1 MNRLLNILKIVL
13 FFTMSIFFICFIVSI
28 VLIISG
34 QAEIKDFSDNL
45 IEHFLYVVGYGD
57 SKTTDIIRLFFA
69 LIGLIT
75 VSAMS
80 AVLTIKL
87 FWKIDDVKINE
98 KCFITKRN
106 NKAVLSFFI
115 MNRGANICNVNLK
128 LSSYY
133 DLDTAS
139 SEMCFEKQRPLLL
152 EKTIWEIHIPIKDEV
167 FQGLRHMY
175 QQWMDNTKSDISLF
189 LTVSYVDT
197 TNGQETIQVK
207 QFTYNSISMPENI
220 IFDGNSF
227 NKSCKQLLK
236 KSQERYINDDI
247 VDWLTNKTIIY
258 DIKQLQRVE
267 NSGSLTKVFTEET
280 AIDKYHIIFN
290 DTIKTIN
297 TEEFMMLFWNF
308 NTTPENWVTFY
319 NESGK
324 ISFNLAATASVEN
337 IKFQIKAIINGN
349 RLTIFERNINP
360 DEILK
365 KYEYTLEDVFSS
377 ITLEY
382 NVIPKICEICYCV
395 YGKDMNLLEGD
406 IFVSKVKI
414 ESCC

>member
-1 MNRLLNILKIVL
+1 M
-13 FFTMSIFFICFIVSI
+13 
-28 VLIISG
+28 
-34 QAEIKDFSDNL
+34 
-45 IEHFLYVVGYGD
+45 
-57 SKTTDIIRLFFA
+57 
-69 LIGLIT
+69 
-75 VSAMS
+75 
-80 AVLTIKL
+80 
-87 FWKIDDVKINE
+87 
-98 KCFITKRN
+98 
-106 NKAVLSFFI
+106 
-115 MNRGANICNVNLK
+115 
-128 LSSYY
+128 
-133 DLDTAS
+133 
-139 SEMCFEKQRPLLL
+139 
-152 EKTIWEIHIPIKDEV
+152 
-167 FQGLRHMY
+167 
-175 QQWMDNTKSDISLF
+175 
-189 LTVSYVDT
+189 
-197 TNGQETIQVK
+197 
-207 QFTYNSISMPENI
+207 
-220 IFDGNSF
+220 
-227 NKSCKQLLK
+227 
-236 KSQERYINDDI
+236 
-247 VDWLTNKTIIY
+247 
-258 DIKQLQRVE
+258 
-267 NSGSLTKVFTEET
+267 FTEET

-360 DEILK
+360 DETLK
-365 KYEYTLEDVFSS
+365 KYEDTLDDVFSS